1 MCEPMLKIKDVMC
14 KIVVTC
20 KEDISIQSA
29 IELLQDRHV
38 GSIIVIDEEEHIKG
52 IFTERD
58 AIRIVAAKY
67 SSDEPLSKIMSRH
80 VVTISFESSFDQAKR
95 LMLSHSIRHLPVTDQ
110 TGKHVGLFSI
120 RAFFDEFLG
129 LKSPEPRAL

>member
-14 KIVVTC
+14 KKVVTC

-67 SSDEPLSKIMSRH
+67 ASVEPLS
-80 VVTISFESSFDQAKR
+80 
-95 LMLSHSIRHLPVTDQ
+95 
-110 TGKHVGLFSI
+110 
-120 RAFFDEFLG
+120 
-129 LKSPEPRAL
+129 